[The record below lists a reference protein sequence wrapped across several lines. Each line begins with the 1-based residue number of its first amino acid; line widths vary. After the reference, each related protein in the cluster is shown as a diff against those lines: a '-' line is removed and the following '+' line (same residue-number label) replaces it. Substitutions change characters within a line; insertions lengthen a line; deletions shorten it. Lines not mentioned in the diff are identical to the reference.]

1 MNFHFKSVWNI
12 TLKNDNEEENRLMEQ
27 ISVSVNR
34 QMGGMQILVLNNVEK
49 HWLIGGPIYTKFHQ
63 HGKLQILSS
72 TDVESQENHVKINSY

>member
-1 MNFHFKSVWNI
+1 
-12 TLKNDNEEENRLMEQ
+12 MEQ

-34 QMGGMQILVLNNVEK
+34 QKCDMQILVLNNVEK
-49 HWLIGGPIYTKFHQ
+49 HWLIGGPIYTKFYQ